1 MGNFAPA
8 ISMKR
13 RSTRFAAAV
22 MTSGALIAAGLGGAS
37 APATASTD
45 SLVSLNCVQVVSI
58 ICSSLNNNE
67 IVTVHTGDILSG
79 NKISILSNDLSHI
92 DLTVE
97 NVANVLSN
105 NNIKCSTFVLSIA
118 GVTQTKQCT
127 W

>member
-45 SLVSLNCVQVVSI
+45 TLVDLNCVQVVSI
-58 ICSSLNNNE
+58 VCQSLNHNE
-67 IVTVHTGDILSG
+67 ILTVYTGDILSG
-79 NKISILSNDLSHI
+79 NKISILSDNLSHNDLN
-92 DLTVE
+92 VE
-97 NVANVLSN
+97 NVANILSN